1 MESVIMNLI
10 KEYLGHL
17 FNREVGNFLE
27 PDHSHTEYFKRD
39 DHNTKPRCCMNNSSF
54 KP

>member
-1 MESVIMNLI
+1 MNLI

-27 PDHSHTEYFKRD
+27 PDHINTEYFKRD
-39 DHNTKPRCCMNNSSF
+39 DHNTKTSLLHEQFYLLHP
-54 KP
+54 K